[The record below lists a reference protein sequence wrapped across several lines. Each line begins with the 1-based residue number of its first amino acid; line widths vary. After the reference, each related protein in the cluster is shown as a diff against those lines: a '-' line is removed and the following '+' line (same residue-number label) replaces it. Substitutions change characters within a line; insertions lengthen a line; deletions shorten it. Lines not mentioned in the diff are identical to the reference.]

1 MRDGNKGGV
10 LGMEMG
16 DYDMG
21 YNDGFDRWINL
32 IKVGVN
38 LIYF

>member
-1 MRDGNKGGV
+1 
-10 LGMEMG
+10 MEMG

-32 IKVGVN
+32 IKAGVN
-38 LIYF
+38 LTYS